1 MEQDEMEKKINKIY
15 NLLFGNPD
23 NSDEIS
29 FVSKVNLMYKEL
41 NNFKHWLWSSVITFL
56 AVCLFI
62 GGKLYMLDNLTNEN
76 SANLKKNDVIL
87 QKLDKIENE
96 INK

>member
-1 MEQDEMEKKINKIY
+1 MEQEEMEKKINKIY

-41 NNFKHWLWSSVITFL
+41 NNFKHWLCGSVVTFL
-56 AVCLFI
+56 AVCIFI
-62 GGKLYMLDNLTNEN
+62 GGKLYMLDNLANEN
-76 SANLKKNDVIL
+76 SASLQKNDIIIE
-87 QKLDKIENE
+87 KLNKIEKDLN
-96 INK
+96 